1 MKSQQGPELHIC
13 TEGIN
18 ILEIFLYADILD
30 LNRLYSN
37 DIHAIANMYGIEAA
51 NKVII
56 KEIKNVF
63 AAYGIEVDY
72 RHLSLLADY
81 MTFEGTY
88 KAFNRRAIETC
99 ASCLQ
104 QMSFETTMS
113 FLVKASLQ
121 GAYDNLKSPSS
132 QIVAGKPISCGSG
145 AFELLYKLF

>member
-1 MKSQQGPELHIC
+1 M
-13 TEGIN
+13 
-18 ILEIFLYADILD
+18 
-30 LNRLYSN
+30 
-37 DIHAIANMYGIEAA
+37 
-51 NKVII
+51 
-56 KEIKNVF
+56 F

-121 GAYDNLKSPSS
+121 GAYDNLQSPSS

>member
-1 MKSQQGPELHIC
+1 MSADLKPKFTQFINKQIHVHELKDALSQIL
-13 TEGIN
+13 GIF
-18 ILEIFLYADILD
+18 FLQ
-30 LNRLYSN
+30 
-37 DIHAIANMYGIEAA
+37 
-51 NKVII
+51 
-56 KEIKNVF
+56 EIKNVF

-113 FLVKASLQ
+113 FLVRASLQ
-121 GAYDNLKSPSS
+121 GAYDNLQSPSS

>member
-1 MKSQQGPELHIC
+1 MSADLKPKFTQFINKQIHVHELKDAISQIL
-13 TEGIN
+13 GIF
-18 ILEIFLYADILD
+18 FLQ
-30 LNRLYSN
+30 
-37 DIHAIANMYGIEAA
+37 
-51 NKVII
+51 
-56 KEIKNVF
+56 EIKNVF

-121 GAYDNLKSPSS
+121 GAYDNLQSPSS

>member
-1 MKSQQGPELHIC
+1 MRANMKSKFTQFISKQIHEL
-13 TEGIN
+13 
-18 ILEIFLYADILD
+18 
-30 LNRLYSN
+30 N
-37 DIHAIANMYGIEAA
+37 DVLT
-51 NKVII
+51 KTDFVFF
-56 KEIKNVF
+56 KQEIKNVF

-104 QMSFETTMS
+104 QMSFETTMN